1 MKGKDMEKEKD
12 MKKVKVAIIGPG
24 NIGSDLMYKVMKSR
38 NLEMSCMVGIVES
51 EGIKR
56 AKGLGFE
63 TTTKG
68 VEAILDREDI
78 RIVFDATGAKAH
90 KMHAPL
96 LKKAGKVAIDMTPA
110 AVGPYVVPC
119 VNLETLSD
127 EMNFNMVTC
136 GGQATVPIA
145 YAINRAADSEYTEII
160 SCISS
165 KSAGPGTRAN
175 IDEFTET
182 TSKALETVGGA
193 DKGKAIII
201 LNPAEPPLMM
211 TNTIHSIVKNP
222 DEKAIAVSVDK
233 MVKEIQKY
241 VPGYKL
247 RTPPIMDGN
256 RVTVIVE
263 VEGAGDFLPK
273 YSGNLDIINSAAIEV
288 AEKIAEERFLQ
299 GGNVHEK

>member
-1 MKGKDMEKEKD
+1 MTKID
-12 MKKVKVAIIGPG
+12 VAIIGPG
-24 NIGSDLMYKVMKSR
+24 NIGSDLMYKVMRSPWLNMK
-38 NLEMSCMVGIVES
+38 LMTGIVVS

-56 AKGLGFE
+56 AAAMGIETATDGIDAVLGR
-63 TTTKG
+63 
-68 VEAILDREDI
+68 DDI
-78 RIVFDATGAKAH
+78 KIVFDATGAKAH
-90 KMHAPL
+90 LAHAPL
-96 LKKAGKVAIDMTPA
+96 LRRAGKIAIDMTPA

-119 VNLETLSD
+119 VNLDSLSQ

-145 YAINRAADSEYTEII
+145 YAINKAADSSYTEIV

-182 TSKALETVGGA
+182 TAKALETVAGA
-193 DKGKAIII
+193 DRGKAIII

-211 TNTIHSIVKNP
+211 TNTIYSIVKNP
-222 DEKAIAVSVDK
+222 DEEKITTAVNEIVRK
-233 MVKEIQKY
+233 MKKY

-247 RTPPIMDGN
+247 RTPPIVDGN

-263 VEGAGDFLPK
+263 VEGAGDFLPR
-273 YSGNLDIINSAAIEV
+273 YSGNLDIINAAAVWV
-288 AEKIAEERFLQ
+288 AEKLAAERLLAKNGSE
-299 GGNVHEK
+299 